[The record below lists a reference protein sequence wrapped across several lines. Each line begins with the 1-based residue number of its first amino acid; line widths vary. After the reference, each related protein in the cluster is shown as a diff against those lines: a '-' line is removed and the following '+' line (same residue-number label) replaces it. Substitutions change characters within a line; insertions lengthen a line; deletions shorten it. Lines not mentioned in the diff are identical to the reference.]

1 MENHNQK
8 SENARVAKAAGIVGG
23 ATMVSRVFGV
33 ARDMVIAAFFGA
45 SWMTDA
51 FWVAFRIPNM
61 LRRLLGEGSLT
72 ISFVPVFTEYLNTK
86 SRHDALELANSV
98 FTILSAI
105 LAVVTI
111 LGIALSP
118 LIVTL
123 IAPGFVADADKFG
136 LTVFLNRLMFPY
148 IFFIALVALCMG
160 ILNSF
165 RHFTMPALSPV
176 MLNIAMIAAA
186 FFLRPYFAYPI
197 TALAVGVL
205 AGGALQLAMQWP
217 ALVKFGVRLKFSF
230 NLRHPGL
237 KQIGLLMLPAV
248 LGAGVG
254 TINVFVGT
262 VLASLLPGGSV
273 TYLFYADRIMEFPLG
288 IFAIAVG
295 TAALPS
301 FSSHVAAGRMDD
313 LKSGISFSLRLL
325 LFLTI
330 PAMLALMALHLPIIS
345 VLFQRGAFGE
355 EAVVKTGQ
363 ALFCY
368 ALGLWAYSI
377 LRVFVSSFYSLQD
390 SRWPLKAATAALV
403 VNVLASLVLMIPLK
417 HNGIALAGSLSA
429 MVNVAILAFVLKR
442 KIGIYLDRTFY
453 VSFFKIV
460 ISSLAMLAAIG
471 AIEYFMTWQTNAAFK
486 TRLIYLAASV
496 AAGGSAYLLCAYL
509 LKSPEMQALIS
520 RLKDRKRASSR
531 GQTDKSL

>member
-1 MENHNQK
+1 
-8 SENARVAKAAGIVGG
+8 
-23 ATMVSRVFGV
+23 MVSRVFGV

-51 FWVAFRIPNM
+51 FWVAFRIPSM

-72 ISFVPVFTEYLNTK
+72 ISFVPVFTEHLNTK
-86 SRHDALELANSV
+86 SRHDALELANNV
-98 FTILSAI
+98 FTILSVV
-105 LAVVTI
+105 LAAVTV
-111 LGIALSP
+111 LGVTLSP
-118 LIVTL
+118 LIVAL
-123 IAPGFVADADKFG
+123 IAPGFVADAEKFA

-148 IFFIALVALCMG
+148 IFFIALMALCMG

-205 AGGALQLAMQWP
+205 AGGILQLAMQWP
-217 ALVKFGVRLKFSF
+217 ALLKFGFRLKFRF

-301 FSSHVAAGRMDD
+301 FSTHVAEGHIDK

-330 PAMLALMALHLPIIS
+330 PAMLGLMALHLPIIS
-345 VLFQRGAFGE
+345 VLFQRGAFSS
-355 EAVVKTGQ
+355 EAVVTTGQ

-377 LRVFVSSFYSLQD
+377 LRVFVSTFYSLQD
-390 SRWPLKAATAALV
+390 SRWPLKAAIAALV
-403 VNVLASLVLMIPLK
+403 VNVLASLALIIPLK
-417 HNGIALAGSLSA
+417 HNGIALAGSISA
-429 MVNVAILAFVLKR
+429 TVNVAILAFILKR
-442 KIGIYLDRTFY
+442 KIGTYLDSTFY
-453 VSFFKIV
+453 SSIFKIV
-460 ISSLAMLAAIG
+460 LSSIAMLAAIG
-471 AIEYFMTWQTNAAFK
+471 AIQYLMPWDTNASFK
-486 TRLIYLAASV
+486 TRLIYLITSITT
-496 AAGGSAYLLCAYL
+496 GGATYMLFAYL
-509 LKSPEMQALIS
+509 LKSPEIHALTD
-520 RLKDRKRASSR
+520 RLKGSS
-531 GQTDKSL
+531 GGVKT